1 MFKNM
6 SQVLSAAT
14 HTVGDDRYFIE
25 PHLWAS
31 INLMIIAPTNKL
43 WYYIDMTKK
52 KLKKACP
59 AWQTFSDV
67 VEQNADRVVDPAY
80 VNL

>member
-1 MFKNM
+1 MFKSM
-6 SQVLSAAT
+6 VQVLSAAN
-14 HTVGDDRYFIE
+14 HTVGDDRDFIE
-25 PHLWAS
+25 PHLWA
-31 INLMIIAPTNKL
+31 LIILIASTNKL
-43 WYYIDMTKK
+43 WYHIDMTKK

-67 VEQNADRVVDPAY
+67 VEQNADRVVNPAY